1 MDRAEEGELAVAAPG
16 EHDVETHPHLVRRML
31 MAAGV
36 ALGLFI
42 LGLVAEAHAA
52 TPSLTL
58 SATPGPMATAAVVS
72 AQG

>member
-1 MDRAEEGELAVAAPG
+1 MDRTEEGELAVLAPG
-16 EHDVETHPHLVRRML
+16 EHDIETHPHLVRRML

-52 TPSLTL
+52 HSPLTI
-58 SATPGPMATAAVVS
+58 AATAA
-72 AQG
+72 G